1 MSMICMSI
9 WWCKRLVKEVDGCL
23 LVDES
28 GGRVVEEEVAAA
40 WLLRIWVA
48 GWLRMRWLP
57 AG

>member
-1 MSMICMSI
+1 MSI

-40 WLLRIWVA
+40 WLLRMWVA
-48 GWLRMRWLP
+48 G
-57 AG
+57 